1 MKKDAIKR
9 TLGEYSD
16 SINPTLIV
24 VYRSERYG
32 LIWAGRAKFFRTAL
46 TAEAYAKTDYKA
58 SREFDTV
65 TITVA

>member
-1 MKKDAIKR
+1 MKKDVRKK

-16 SINPTLIV
+16 TINPTLIV

-46 TAEAYAKTDYKA
+46 TAQAYKETDFKV
-58 SREFDTV
+58 E
-65 TITVA
+65 IKN